1 MSKITLPPLS
11 PQTRSQQRQ
20 ILQRADPA
28 AYRWIIGV
36 RVKATQGAGFAQS
49 LLWVPAMLPIGY
61 IPVWTAHGDYAP
73 ALLQLEIDAHLG
85 EGREVAPFLIPL
97 SATEK
102 LRAYCEVYGY
112 PNQPR
117 FWRCEHCMKTFITS
131 GPVEPYCCAECGMSN
146 NLLNEEELPKS
157 SKH

>member
-28 AYRWIIGV
+28 NYRWIIGV
-36 RVKATQGAGFAQS
+36 RVNATQGAGFAKS
-49 LLWVPAMLPIGY
+49 LLWVPAMLPVGY

-85 EGREVAPFLIPL
+85 EGREMAPFLTPL

-102 LRAYCEVYGY
+102 LRTY
-112 PNQPR
+112 
-117 FWRCEHCMKTFITS
+117 
-131 GPVEPYCCAECGMSN
+131 
-146 NLLNEEELPKS
+146 
-157 SKH
+157 